1 MITARLN
8 VIITERMNE
17 SISDETG
24 RTVTKRINNFESGV
38 WLSADNCEVCS
49 NKI

>member
-8 VIITERMNE
+8 VITTDRMNE
-17 SISDETG
+17 SISPETG
-24 RTVTKRINNFESGV
+24 RAVTKRINNFESGV
-38 WLSADNCEVCS
+38 WLSTDNCEVCS